1 MPKPA
6 NLLFICSDQ
15 HSRDMSG
22 CYGNP
27 VIQTPHIDT
36 LAARGTRF
44 TNAVT
49 NCPICVPARA
59 SLATGKYVHQIG
71 YWDNAFPYEGRVRGW
86 GHQLIEQGY
95 QVDSIGKLHYRS
107 VDDDQGFV
115 NEIEGLYVVDGIGDI
130 EGSLR
135 EEAPFRHKR
144 SGVIEAGPG
153 NSTYLE
159 YDLRNEQN
167 GRKWLQ
173 EHANDDKPWMLFLS
187 FVCPH
192 PPFISP
198 PDWFDRYPLED
209 IPLPPQWRHEDWP
222 DHPVMNYFRDFFDHA
237 TPFSE
242 EEVRRMN
249 AAYFG
254 VTSFLDERIGEV
266 LQTLDESG
274 LADSTRVI
282 YTSDH
287 GESRGAR
294 GRFGKLS
301 MYSESVGIPFI
312 MAGPDIPVG
321 TVSDTPISLVD
332 CGPTILDAVGAEEPE
347 SELPGESLFS
357 LIESRDRY
365 VFSEYHSVGSKNGFY
380 MLRNR
385 QHKYVHY
392 VGAPPQLFDLAAD
405 PHEMHNLAQKP
416 EHKTLLNQLERELR
430 TLLDPEAVNETAQRD
445 QRAIVES
452 FGGRAP
458 IFARGAFDN
467 SPVPGEAPR
476 FKQNG

>member
-27 VIQTPHIDT
+27 VIQTPHIDA
-36 LAARGTRF
+36 LANRGTRF

-49 NCPICVPARA
+49 NCPVCVPARA

-86 GHQLIEQGY
+86 GHQLIDQGY

-107 VDDDQGFV
+107 EADDQGFV
-115 NEIEGLYVVDGIGDI
+115 NEIEGLYVVDGVGDI

-135 EEAPFRHKR
+135 EEAPFRRKR
-144 SGVIEAGPG
+144 SGVLEVGPG

-159 YDLRNEQN
+159 YDLRNAQN
-167 GRKWLQ
+167 GSKWLQ
-173 EHANDDKPWMLFLS
+173 EHASEEKPWVLFLS

-192 PPFISP
+192 PPYISP
-198 PDWFDRYPLED
+198 PEWFERYPSKD
-209 IPLPPQWRHEDWP
+209 IPLPPQWRYEDWP
-222 DHPVMNYFRDFFDHA
+222 DHPVMNYFRDFFDHEK
-237 TPFSE
+237 PFSE

-249 AAYFG
+249 AAYYG

-266 LQTLDESG
+266 LNTLETTG
-274 LADSTRVI
+274 LTESTRVI

-287 GESRGAR
+287 GECRGAR

-301 MYSESVGIPFI
+301 MYEESVGIPLI
-312 MAGPDIPVG
+312 MAGPGIPVA
-321 TVSDTPISLVD
+321 TIAETPVSLVD
-332 CGPTILDAVGAEEPE
+332 CGPTILEAVGAGDPE

-357 LIESRDRY
+357 LMVNRERT
-365 VFSEYHSVGSKNGFY
+365 VFSEYHAVGSKNGFY

-385 QHKYVHY
+385 RHKYVHY
-392 VGAPPQLFDLAAD
+392 VAAPPQLFDLMAD
-405 PHEMHNLAQKP
+405 PHELHNLAQEP
-416 EHKTLLNQLERELR
+416 ENETHLNQFEQDLR
-430 TLLDPEAVNETAQRD
+430 TLLDPEAVNDAARRD
-445 QRAIVES
+445 QRALVES
-452 FGGRAP
+452 FGGNAH
-458 IFARGAFDN
+458 ILARGAFDN
-467 SPVPGEAPR
+467 SPVPGEAPK
-476 FKQNG
+476 FKQNA